1 MRASNRC
8 FFFSSYSS
16 ACDFSLA
23 CCFFSISVRRFCAV
37 EDELWDKVSSK
48 APNNLCP
55 RLRSSNCPFLRRS
68 GTRSCVGIGSLLVT
82 IGECWVSRGLLA
94 LPTDVFDCLRLP
106 CAEGWGPSVVSGSNT
121 AEATALNLLIS
132 NVTLSYSCMTHSCAS
147 AIRNVLET
155 AYC

>member
-16 ACDFSLA
+16 ACNFSLA

-68 GTRSCVGIGSLLVT
+68 GNRSCVGIGSLPVS

-94 LPTDVFDCLRLP
+94 LPSDVFDCLRLA
-106 CAEGWGPSVVSGSNT
+106 CAEGWGSSIASGSIT
-121 AEATALNLLIS
+121 AEATALDRLIS
-132 NVTLSYSCMTHSCAS
+132 KATFRYYCITYCCAS
-147 AIRNVLET
+147 AIGNLFET
-155 AYC
+155 DHC

>member
-8 FFFSSYSS
+8 FFFWSYSS
-16 ACDFSLA
+16 ACNFSLA

-37 EDELWDKVSSK
+37 EDELWDKVSIK

-68 GTRSCVGIGSLLVT
+68 GTRSCVGIGSLPVS

-94 LPTDVFDCLRLP
+94 LPSDVVDCLRLA
-106 CAEGWGPSVVSGSNT
+106 CSEGWGSSIASGSIT
-121 AEATALNLLIS
+121 AEATALNRSIS
-132 NVTLSYSCMTHSCAS
+132 NTTFRYGCITYCCAS
-147 AIRNVLET
+147 AIGEQIRN
-155 AYC
+155 